1 MINNIIKGVLAYG
14 RTFKLISRLGLWKY
28 FGVPMLISLSIAIAI
43 GLFAWGFSDNLG
55 IVISRLWLWEWGAET
70 FSRIS
75 NFFGGLIII
84 IIGLIVYKHI
94 VLALSAPFMSP
105 VSAKIESYLTG
116 QPPNQR
122 NTSNISQLW
131 RGIRINTR
139 NLIRELLISIPI
151 ILIGFIP
158 VIGFI
163 SPILL
168 FLIQA
173 YYAGFGNMDYTLER
187 YFGVKESTQFVTQN
201 KGAAIGNGIPF
212 ILMLLIPIVG
222 VIMVI
227 PLSVTAASS
236 ETVRIL
242 RDSQW
247 SEASQMIK

>member
-1 MINNIIKGVLAYG
+1 MINNIIKGILAYG
-14 RTFKLISRLGLWKY
+14 GTFKLISKLGLWKY
-28 FGVPMLISLSIAIAI
+28 FGIPMLISFGIAVGIA
-43 GLFAWGFSDNLG
+43 LVAYGFSDNLG
-55 IVISRLWLWEWGAET
+55 FAISRLWAWEWGAET
-70 FSRIS
+70 FSKIS

-84 IIGLIVYKHI
+84 VIGLILYKHI

-105 VSAKIESYLTG
+105 VSAKIETYVTG

-131 RGIRINTR
+131 RGIRINSR
-139 NLIRELLISIPI
+139 NLIKELLISIPI
-151 ILIGFIP
+151 ILLGFIP

-163 SPILL
+163 SSILL
-168 FLIQA
+168 FLVQA

-187 YFGVKESTQFVTQN
+187 YFGVKESSQFVNRN
-201 KGAAIGNGIPF
+201 KGAAIGNGIIF
-212 ILMLLIPIVG
+212 ILMLLIPIIG

-242 RDSQW
+242 RASKVNESSQLT
-247 SEASQMIK
+247 K